1 MNWCLLQLGWGAQW
15 LWHELKHVLGTL
27 WHWIDAALNPVLAR
41 VLALLNP
48 PCTWAGDAVYH
59 LLGGPPWVGLLVLSI
74 VLGTLMLVVFH
85 YTSNQAAIGRARDA
99 ITANLLALKFYKDDL
114 RVVLRSQGRILAA
127 LGRLQWHMLR
137 PVFIM
142 LLPMLLVLGQMGLR
156 YQWRPLHP
164 GETALVQVSLTDGAK
179 LDAPPT
185 LQIDGGAAI
194 EVGPLRGTRDYA
206 WRIRATQPGRHT
218 LTVAIGDQTL
228 RKELVVGE
236 TPQRVSAARIGYDW
250 TAQVMHPAEP
260 VLSPATGVRELTI
273 SYPGVASYLYGS
285 GWWLLWF
292 FVLSMLTALALIP
305 VFKTRI

>member
-1 MNWCLLQLGWGAQW
+1 MQLGWGAQW
-15 LWHELKHVLGTL
+15 LWDGLKLGFGTL

-41 VLALLNP
+41 LLAVLNP
-48 PCTWAGDAVYH
+48 PCTWAGDVVYS
-59 LLGGPPWVGLLVLSI
+59 LLGGPPWVGLVILSI
-74 VLGTLMLVVFH
+74 VLGVLMLVVFH
-85 YTSNQAAIGRARDA
+85 YTSNQTAIGRARDA

-114 RVVLRSQGRILAA
+114 RVVLRSQVRILAA

-142 LLPMLLVLGQMGLR
+142 LLPMLLALGQMGLR

-164 GETALVQVSLTDGAK
+164 GETALVQVFLTQQTYLNPPPSLRAERGA
-179 LDAPPT
+179 T
-185 LQIDGGAAI
+185 I
-194 EVGPLRGTRDYA
+194 EVGPLRGQHDYA

-218 LTVAIGDQTL
+218 LSLDVGDTTL
-228 RKELVVGE
+228 TKELVVGD
-236 TPQRVSAARIGYDW
+236 PAQRVSAARTGYRW
-250 TAQVMHPAEP
+250 AAQIMHPAEP
-260 VLSPATGVRELTI
+260 LLPAGSSVREVTV
-273 SYPGVASYLYGS
+273 SYPGVDSYLHGS